1 MLAVFLGMIM
11 GFGVSI
17 QTVVNTR
24 LRSYLGSPLLASL
37 CSFAIGTL
45 SLYALLM
52 IQNQAVLPD
61 MAMMAQYPWW
71 FWLGGALG
79 AGWITINIFVF
90 QQLGAV
96 QTSILPVLGQVVMG
110 VLIDQFG
117 LFRTAVKTTTFIQI
131 IGICLVLIGL
141 IIAVALPALRRQATH
156 PRENQEN
163 AQHHAAAWLWRA
175 LGVLAGAMI
184 ATQSAINTQL
194 SIALSSSVQA
204 SFISFFVGTI
214 VLLCIVLLV
223 DRQFL
228 RLKNAVG
235 AGRPWWIWMGGVLGS
250 CFVILSVILVPWIG
264 VGQMLVLILFGQL
277 LGSICVEQFG
287 WLGIPQKTL
296 QKEQIF
302 GLLLLLTGVMIIRLI
317 A

>member
-1 MLAVFLGMIM
+1 MLAVFLGMLM

-131 IGICLVLIGL
+131 MGICLVLIGL

-175 LGVLAGAMI
+175 LGVFAGAMI

-277 LGSICVEQFG
+277 VGSICVEQFG
-287 WLGIPQKTL
+287 WEFLKKHSKRNKSL
-296 QKEQIF
+296 
-302 GLLLLLTGVMIIRLI
+302 VYCCY
-317 A
+317 